1 MNDVKISVIVPIYK
15 AELFIERC
23 ARSLMEQT
31 MKDGIEFV
39 FINDCTPDNSMQ
51 ILERV
56 IDDYPERSNQI
67 IIWNNPE
74 NFGVTKSRKKG
85 IELSNGEYIGWC
97 VSDDWCE
104 MNMFE
109 KMYNKASDDSSDI
122 IVCNY
127 YEVTE
132 GKNREICIV
141 HTENPQIAII
151 NSIYGRS
158 FSGVLWNQIVKK
170 RIIQKCWNQIIPT
183 NYSED
188 TYVLFHVYYHSQ
200 TIAIIDEPLY
210 NHITDNLES
219 LVHIRDNTK
228 TAWLVQQENLE
239 RIERLYYKN
248 NGWSKFHIALNGFI
262 FERKNLYRNAFNSPE
277 DFFYTFRHASRDIL
291 RFYDWKKLSTWKIYL
306 AHNCYLLFKLIHK
319 N

>member
-1 MNDVKISVIVPIYK
+1 MIAGCCKQKFSLHENETNIMNDIKISVIVPIYK

-97 VSDDWCE
+97 DSDDWCE
-104 MNMFE
+104 KNMFE

-170 RIIQKCWNQIIPT
+170 RIIQKCWNQLIIAKIPMF
-183 NYSED
+183 Y
-188 TYVLFHVYYHSQ
+188 FM
-200 TIAIIDEPLY
+200 
-210 NHITDNLES
+210 S
-219 LVHIRDNTK
+219 LI
-228 TAWLVQQENLE
+228 
-239 RIERLYYKN
+239 
-248 NGWSKFHIALNGFI
+248 
-262 FERKNLYRNAFNSPE
+262 
-277 DFFYTFRHASRDIL
+277 
-291 RFYDWKKLSTWKIYL
+291 
-306 AHNCYLLFKLIHK
+306 IHK
-319 N
+319 HSL